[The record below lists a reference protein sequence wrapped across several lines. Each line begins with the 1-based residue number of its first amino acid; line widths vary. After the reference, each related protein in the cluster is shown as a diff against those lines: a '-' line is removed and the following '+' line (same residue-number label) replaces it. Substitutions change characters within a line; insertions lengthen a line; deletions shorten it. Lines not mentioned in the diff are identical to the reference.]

1 MVPGRMPRQRVEKL
15 VSAGGIVYR
24 VVEDKQIE
32 TILCGRIEPAR
43 WSLPKGT
50 PEALESLEETALR
63 EVREETGLHPV
74 IEAPLGNINYWF
86 VSPDKRV
93 RYNKTVHFYLMI
105 PTGGCT
111 DEHDPEFDEV
121 RWFPA
126 DVGIRTLTYASEAK
140 LLEKAVSMIRDRVE
154 LGEPAREGAAEDMA
168 GRG

>member
-1 MVPGRMPRQRVEKL
+1 MVSSRIARQRIERL

-24 VVEDKQIE
+24 VADDKKIE
-32 TILCGRIEPAR
+32 TILCGRIVPAR

-50 PEALESLEETALR
+50 PDAGESLEETALR

-86 VSPDKRV
+86 VSPDRRV
-93 RYNKTVHFYLMI
+93 RYNKTVHFYLMA
-105 PTGGCT
+105 PTGGYT

-126 DVGIRTLTYASEAK
+126 DVGLRTLTYASEAK
-140 LLEKAVSMIRDRVE
+140 LLEKAVTIIRDKVAKDQVE
-154 LGEPAREGAAEDMA
+154 
-168 GRG
+168 RG

>member
-1 MVPGRMPRQRVEKL
+1 MSGRSLRQRVERL

-24 VVEDKQIE
+24 VDDAKKIE

-50 PEALESLEETALR
+50 PDAGESLEETALR

-93 RYNKTVHFYLMI
+93 RYNKTVHFYLMA

-126 DVGIRTLTYASEAK
+126 ELGLRTLTYASEAK
-140 LLEKAVSMIRDRVE
+140 LLEKALSMIRDKV
-154 LGEPAREGAAEDMA
+154 GDDHMA
-168 GRG
+168 GEQAERG

>member
-1 MVPGRMPRQRVEKL
+1 MVSGRIPRQRVERL

-24 VVEDKQIE
+24 VLEDKKIE

-50 PEALESLEETALR
+50 PDTGESLEETALR

-74 IEAPLGNINYWF
+74 IQAPLGNINYWF
-86 VSPDKRV
+86 VSSDKRV
-93 RYNKTVHFYLMI
+93 RFNKTVHFYLMA

-126 DVGIRTLTYASEAK
+126 EVGIKTLTYASEAK
-140 LLEKAVSMIRDRVE
+140 LLEKAISMIRDRVAH
-154 LGEPAREGAAEDMA
+154 GSAATDPSA
-168 GRG
+168 ID

>member
-1 MVPGRMPRQRVEKL
+1 MVAGKTTKQRVERL

-24 VVEDKQIE
+24 VLDDKQIE
-32 TILCGRIEPAR
+32 TVLCGRIEPAR

-50 PEALESLEETALR
+50 PDAGESLEETALR

-93 RYNKTVHFYLMI
+93 RFNKTVHFYLMA

-126 DVGIRTLTYASEAK
+126 DVGIKTLTYTSEAR
-140 LLEKAVSMIRDRVE
+140 LLEKAVSIIRDKVTKDS
-154 LGEPAREGAAEDMA
+154 GQ
-168 GRG
+168 RG

>member
-1 MVPGRMPRQRVEKL
+1 MPGKMPRQRVEKL

-86 VSPDKRV
+86 LSPDKRV
-93 RYNKTVHFYLMI
+93 RYNKTVHFYLMA

-126 DVGIRTLTYASEAK
+126 ELGIRTLTYASEAK
-140 LLEKAVSMIRDRVE
+140 LLEKAVSLIRDRVAE
-154 LGEPAREGAAEDMA
+154 SETSTGGREG
-168 GRG
+168 G

>member
-1 MVPGRMPRQRVEKL
+1 MPGKMQRQRVEKL

-126 DVGIRTLTYASEAK
+126 DVGIKTLTYASEAK

-154 LGEPAREGAAEDMA
+154 LGEPTRERTAEDRA

>member
-1 MVPGRMPRQRVEKL
+1 MVPGKIPRQRVERL
-15 VSAGGIVYR
+15 VSAGGILYR
-24 VVEDKQIE
+24 VDEDKQIE
-32 TILCGRIEPAR
+32 TVLCGRNEPTR

-50 PEALESLEETALR
+50 PDTGESLEETALR

-86 VSPDKRV
+86 LSPDKRT
-93 RYNKTVHFYLMI
+93 RFNKTVHFYLML

-126 DVGIRTLTYASEAK
+126 EVGIRTLAYASEAK
-140 LLEKAVSMIRDRVE
+140 LLEKAVSMIRDRVA
-154 LGEPAREGAAEDMA
+154 PDWAAQEKT
-168 GRG
+168 GRR